1 MAEDFSD
8 VNVGYGQAMYDL
20 TQDGHVKYFV
30 EHVVDGRPNGETIRW
45 DWATG
50 RFYVF
55 IGHAWVKDGGGLVRN
70 RVSESIEARLKELAQ
85 SKVGLDFLKTAGSA
99 NVQEGILKLMKK
111 DSTIGRAKIKWNP
124 NPELLGVAN
133 GVVDLRTGVLRNGQP
148 EDLINI
154 NTGVKYKGSK
164 AITKTWRKFISEI
177 TIDTEMADYLQRALG
192 YSTTGHWGEHAWFL
206 CHGAGRNGKSL
217 LLEKCVLVALGE
229 YGATVA
235 RKVLQKSRFADGTTG
250 ELLELNGV
258 RFALASEFSGEIDED
273 RVKTLASGGKFSA
286 RRAYNPNS
294 EQFWSITK
302 LWVDTNHLPV
312 INDDSEGFW
321 RRLRAILFE
330 IQFKL
335 NPVFEAAMIAEREAC
350 LAWLVEGAGRYLEIG
365 LPTPKRVE
373 NQVESYREESG
384 DSAKRFSDAC
394 AEGERPTYTSS
405 EVYNA
410 YMKWCLAEGTPE
422 RELLRR
428 RVVVRRL
435 RELRPAA
442 HRMVR
447 GAAMWAIKLP
457 RKVSNAT

>member
-1 MAEDFSD
+1 MTEDFSD
-8 VNVGYGQAMYDL
+8 VNVGFGKQTYDL
-20 TQDGHVKYFV
+20 SQDGHAAYFV
-30 EHVVDGRPNGETIRW
+30 EQEADGRPNGETIRW
-45 DWATG
+45 DWSRG

-55 IGHAWVKDGGGLVRN
+55 VGHAWVEDKGGLVRN
-70 RVSESIEARLKELAQ
+70 RVSESIQHRLGELAQ
-85 SKVGLDFLKTAGSA
+85 SKSGLDFLKTLGSA
-99 NVQEGILKLMKK
+99 NVQDGILRLLKK
-111 DSTIGRAKIKWNP
+111 DSTIGRAKIVWNP

-133 GVVDLRTGVLRNGQP
+133 GVVDLRTGVLRDGRP

-154 NTGVKYKGSK
+154 NTGVKYKGRK
-164 AITKTWRKFISEI
+164 AITQTWRQFISDI
-177 TIDTEMADYLQRALG
+177 TADAEMAAYLQRALG
-192 YSTTGHWGEHAWFL
+192 YSTTGHYGEHAWFL

-217 LLEKCVLVALGE
+217 LLEKCVLMALGE

-273 RVKTLASGGKFSA
+273 RVKSLAAGGKFSA

-330 IQFKL
+330 IQFAL
-335 NPVFEAAMIAEREAC
+335 NPEFEQAMIAEREAC
-350 LAWLVEGAGRYLEIG
+350 LAWLIEGAGLYLAEG
-365 LPTPKRVE
+365 LPTPKRVA

-384 DSAKRFSDAC
+384 DGASRFSNAC
-394 AEGERPTYTSS
+394 ADVNRPTYSS
-405 EVYNA
+405 TEIYNA
-410 YMKWCLAEGTPE
+410 YVKWSLAEGTPE

-428 RVVVRRL
+428 RVLTRRL
-435 RELRPAA
+435 RELRPGA
-442 HRMVR
+442 HKMVN
-447 GAAMWAIKLP
+447 GEAKWKLSLP
-457 RKVSNAT
+457 KKGK